1 VDNRAEIREFLASRR
16 ARISP
21 AEMGLPAAGADRRV
35 PGLRREELAAL
46 AGVSLSYYI
55 RLERGDATGVSDSV
69 LDSITRALKPDDV
82 ERAHLAALARAD
94 SAARRSAPSAAS
106 GPRLRPVVQRMLA
119 AMTSVPA
126 YVANSR
132 LDVIGANDLARATFW
147 PMLDSG
153 AVPNLVRYAFID
165 VPDASAWPDWDA
177 LADELVA
184 KLRAATG
191 RDPHDKA
198 LAELTDELA
207 AASDEFR
214 RRWASRDVHGHGHGV
229 MRYVHPAVGQLALG
243 YETFEFVTEPG
254 LVLRIYHAEP
264 GSPTADALPQL
275 AAWYADK
282 QTGDADAGERDTGV
296 RETVTPAPDQVKHP
310 RERGW

>member
-1 VDNRAEIREFLASRR
+1 
-16 ARISP
+16 
-21 AEMGLPAAGADRRV
+21 
-35 PGLRREELAAL
+35 
-46 AGVSLSYYI
+46 
-55 RLERGDATGVSDSV
+55 
-69 LDSITRALKPDDV
+69 
-82 ERAHLAALARAD
+82 
-94 SAARRSAPSAAS
+94 
-106 GPRLRPVVQRMLA
+106 
-119 AMTSVPA
+119 
-126 YVANSR
+126 
-132 LDVIGANDLARATFW
+132 
-147 PMLDSG
+147 
-153 AVPNLVRYAFID
+153 

>member
-21 AEMGLPAAGADRRV
+21 AEAGLPAAGADRRV

-55 RLERGDATGVSDSV
+55 RLERGHATGVSDSV
-69 LDSITRALKPDDV
+69 LDSIARALRLDDA

-94 SAARRSAPSAAS
+94 SAARHSPPSAPS
-106 GPRLRPVVQRMLA
+106 GPQLRPAVQRMLA

-132 LDVIGANDLARATFW
+132 LDVIGANDLARAAFW

-153 AVPNLVRYAFID
+153 AVPTNLVRYAFID

-177 LADELVA
+177 IADDLVA

-198 LAELTDELA
+198 LTGLADELV
-207 AASDEFR
+207 AASPEFR
-214 RRWASRDVHGHGHGV
+214 RRWDSRNVLGHGSGV
-229 MRYVHPAVGQLALG
+229 MRCKHPAVGELVLS
-243 YETFEFVTEPG
+243 YETLGFVTEPG

-264 GSPTADALPQL
+264 GSPTADALPLL
-275 AAWYADK
+275 ATWYAG
-282 QTGDADAGERDTGV
+282 QNPRDADASHQRWGFGS
-296 RETVTPAPDQVKHP
+296 AS
-310 RERGW
+310 